1 MVKTEALLEN
11 HSCGP
16 GTMASMA
23 CVQTQVVSGIQV
35 NNSGHPELVLGF
47 EVTLKLLHVLGRG
60 DRDAG
65 GPGEAAEAVF

>member
-23 CVQTQVVSGIQV
+23 CVQTQVVSGVQV
-35 NNSGHPELVLGF
+35 NNSGHPEPVLGTR
-47 EVTLKLLHVLGRG
+47 TLKLLHVLGRRDG
-60 DRDAG
+60 DAG
-65 GPGEAAEAVF
+65 DPGEAAEALF